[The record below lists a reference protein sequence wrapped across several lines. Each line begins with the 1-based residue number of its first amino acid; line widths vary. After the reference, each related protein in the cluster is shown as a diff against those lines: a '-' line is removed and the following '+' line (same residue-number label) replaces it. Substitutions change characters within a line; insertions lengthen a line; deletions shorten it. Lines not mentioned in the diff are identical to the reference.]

1 MQQPSRENPT
11 EMETLTPPSAAWI
24 FCPLLPRLNH
34 PALNVPIYFASE
46 RNTIQS
52 VFPTFKM
59 SLKGDVTSSK
69 VRFSLIKLRG
79 KMILLC
85 HDIYRCQ
92 NHDIY
97 REQRV
102 SSPHRVC
109 SPPADCWLPGSGG
122 CHNHVNA
129 CKCPCLW
136 RVGGRLWNHSL
147 LCPLLPLF
155 VYVNNK

>member
-24 FCPLLPRLNH
+24 FCLLLPRLNH

-59 SLKGDVTSSK
+59 WRHQKRDSASLSFEGKWFCSVMTSIDVRIMTSIES
-69 VRFSLIKLRG
+69 
-79 KMILLC
+79 
-85 HDIYRCQ
+85 
-92 NHDIY
+92 
-97 REQRV
+97 RESAQ
-102 SSPHRVC
+102 C

-155 VYVNNK
+155 VSVNNK